1 MTEKAPARGRGQGF
15 SYDVEIEDGLAAYDT
30 ALDEAV
36 DEIEQKGIS
45 TTRQR
50 PHYAPPD
57 GVESLYDGRL
67 PSDYAGYNMGELA
80 ELLRVVTEWA
90 DYTGHLTKMAQNEK
104 IKTQEQLALVKAR
117 IRKGKDGPKGDKDDD
132 VLIDTRYVETNSR
145 LVRATAVFE
154 MFDAADAAARRD
166 AAAVSR
172 CITALQ
178 AQLERGGRAG
188 AVEASNEARLRE
200 RRGGHPAPRKTPYRG
215 R

>member
-1 MTEKAPARGRGQGF
+1 MPPSEKSPARGRGAGF
-15 SYDVEIEDGLAAYDT
+15 TYEVELEEGLQQYDT

-36 DEIEQKGIS
+36 DELESKGIS
-45 TTRQR
+45 TVRHR
-50 PHYAPPD
+50 PRYQAP
-57 GVESLYDGRL
+57 ESTAGETLYDGRL

-90 DYTGHLTKMAQNEK
+90 DYTGHLAKMAQNEK

-117 IRKGKDGPKGDKDDD
+117 IRKSKDGPKGDKDDD
-132 VLIDTRYVETNSR
+132 VLTDTRYVDTNSK
-145 LVRATAVFE
+145 LVRATAIFE

-178 AQLERGGRAG
+178 AQLERGSRVG
-188 AVEASNEARLRE
+188 AVDAANEMRLRE
-200 RRGGHPAPRKTPYRG
+200 RGPRKSPSR
-215 R
+215 RR